1 MRAPEKKEIILF
13 STIVIAL
20 SSIICFISYKTD
32 NSNLSILSVFTPSIL
47 ALVFTAINKGKK
59 GVYELFV
66 KQTIKKTR
74 IKWFLLSLIGIP
86 LVGSLAMLTSLNF
99 DISKFSLRTY
109 QLMPQIVVIILI
121 ALGEEY
127 GWRGFLLPR
136 LMNKFNLFYS
146 SIILGLIWGFW
157 HFPAYL
163 IGTGVPLQM
172 NFMVFLL
179 WVILGTLFISW
190 IYYYTKSVLT
200 SILAHIGAN
209 AAFNYLLILP
219 EFTGSMNTF
228 WVFIF
233 YLSIM
238 MMIVFYVRRKD
249 LIKGYNNVSYEK
261 P

>member
-1 MRAPEKKEIILF
+1 MSALEKREIVLF
-13 STIVIAL
+13 SIIVIGL
-20 SSIICFISYKTD
+20 SSLICYISYKTN

-47 ALVFTAINKGKK
+47 ALVITGINKGKK

-74 IKWFLLSLIGIP
+74 IKWLVLSLIGIP
-86 LVGSLAMLTSLNF
+86 LVGSAAMLTSLNF
-99 DISKFSLRTY
+99 DISKFGLRTY

-163 IGTGVPLQM
+163 IGTGVPLEM
-172 NFMVFLL
+172 DFMVFLL
-179 WVILGTLFISW
+179 WVLLGTLFISW

-209 AAFNYLLILP
+209 ATFNYLLILP

-228 WVFIF
+228 WFFIF
-233 YLSIM
+233 YLSM
-238 MMIVFYVRRKD
+238 MMVIVFYVRRKD
-249 LIKGYNNVSYEK
+249 LIKGYNNVYK
-261 P
+261 K

>member
-1 MRAPEKKEIILF
+1 MSMQEKKEIILF
-13 STIVIAL
+13 STFAIGL
-20 SSIICFISYKTD
+20 SSLICYVSYETN

-47 ALVFTAINKGKK
+47 ALVYTAIIKGKK
-59 GVYELFV
+59 GIYELFI

-74 IKWFLLSLIGIP
+74 IKWLILSLIGIP

-157 HFPAYL
+157 HLPAYL

-228 WVFIF
+228 RIFIL
-233 YLSIM
+233 YLSTM

-249 LIKGYNNVSYEK
+249 LIKG
-261 P
+261 

>member
-1 MRAPEKKEIILF
+1 MISTEKRETIVF
-13 STIVIAL
+13 SVIVIAL
-20 SSIICFISYKTD
+20 SSLICFISYRTN

-47 ALVFTAINKGKK
+47 ALIFTAVKKGKQ

-66 KQTIKKTR
+66 KQTIQKAR
-74 IKWFLLSLIGIP
+74 IKWFIISLIGIP
-86 LVGSLAMLTSLNF
+86 LIGCLAMLSSLNF
-99 DISKFSLRTY
+99 EISKFGLRTH

-136 LMNKFNLFYS
+136 LLNKFSVFYS

-172 NFMVFLL
+172 NFIVFLI

-200 SILAHIGAN
+200 SIFAHISAN
-209 AAFNYLLILP
+209 AAFNYLFILP

-228 WVFIF
+228 WLFIF
-233 YLSIM
+233 FLTIS
-238 MMIVFYVRRKD
+238 MMIVYYFKRKD
-249 LIKGYNNVSYEK
+249 LIKG
-261 P
+261 